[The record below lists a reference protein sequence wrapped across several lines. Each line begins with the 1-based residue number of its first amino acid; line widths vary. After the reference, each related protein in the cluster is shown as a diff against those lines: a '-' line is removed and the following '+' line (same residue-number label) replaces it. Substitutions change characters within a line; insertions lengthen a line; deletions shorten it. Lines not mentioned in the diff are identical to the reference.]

1 MAKDMTDNKQDALDL
16 NDLLVDESN
25 DVLSDYLS
33 ISIESLGADTKVSV
47 TTVEADPAIYTTT
60 LIGVTLTD
68 LHCLV
73 DVPSES

>member
-1 MAKDMTDNKQDALDL
+1 MTKDIADNEQDTLDL
-16 NDLLVDESN
+16 NDLLVDETN

-33 ISIESLGADTKVSV
+33 ISIENLGVDTKVSV
-47 TTVEADPAIYTTT
+47 TTVEDNPATYTST

-73 DVPSES
+73 DVPSE

>member
-1 MAKDMTDNKQDALDL
+1 MAKDIVDNKQDALDL

-33 ISIESLGADTKVSV
+33 ISIENLGTDTKVSV
-47 TTVEADPAIYTTT
+47 TTVEDQPATYTAT

-73 DVPSES
+73 GAPSEP